1 MLDYEM
7 IYTERPTLTDDDKK
21 LKWQPTITPI
31 EICPHCGGPL
41 GDYGEWAQIDSRPWA
56 QEYTHIGFICYKCH
70 TKISEEETKKAWL
83 KSYSAYELYLTH
95 KMTQKDYNWF
105 AKNNVNDIRQ
115 YINEEKKK

>member
-56 QEYTHIGFICYKCH
+56 QEYTRIGFICYDCH
-70 TKISEEETKKAWL
+70 TKISEKETKKAWL
-83 KSYSAYELYLTH
+83 KSYSAYGLYLAH
-95 KMTQKDYNWF
+95 KMTQEDYNWF
-105 AKNNVNDIRQ
+105 AENNVEDIRR
-115 YINEEKKK
+115 YVGEE